1 MFVLLA
7 GYHTYFTVS
16 LHIVRALVL
25 PCCVTMWDLT
35 HNWTQF
41 FLGALAMPRW
51 ASVSSVNTESTHTSS
66 LASGKSI
73 EQSLLTTCVGS
84 VHELTE
90 LLACINTR
98 PLTWT
103 PPAIQALFYFMRCSQ
118 VKFYSNLF
126 HYVYYN
132 WNTNEVYCQTQ
143 QFIGAVGTVGMF
155 LWPQSNT
162 IFFFHID
169 YAWM

>member
-1 MFVLLA
+1 
-7 GYHTYFTVS
+7 
-16 LHIVRALVL
+16 
-25 PCCVTMWDLT
+25 
-35 HNWTQF
+35 
-41 FLGALAMPRW
+41 MPRW

-126 HYVYYN
+126 HCVYYN

-143 QFIGAVGTVGMF
+143 QFIGTVGTVGMF
-155 LWPQSNT
+155 LWLKSNT
-162 IFFFHID
+162 IFFLHTD

>member
-1 MFVLLA
+1 MLAEYHILQSITAYCKGISIALL
-7 GYHTYFTVS
+7 GDH
-16 LHIVRALVL
+16 VRSDSQL
-25 PCCVTMWDLT
+25 
-35 HNWTQF
+35 NSI

-126 HYVYYN
+126 HYKLKIVPLY
-132 WNTNEVYCQTQ
+132 
-143 QFIGAVGTVGMF
+143 
-155 LWPQSNT
+155 LL
-162 IFFFHID
+162 
-169 YAWM
+169 